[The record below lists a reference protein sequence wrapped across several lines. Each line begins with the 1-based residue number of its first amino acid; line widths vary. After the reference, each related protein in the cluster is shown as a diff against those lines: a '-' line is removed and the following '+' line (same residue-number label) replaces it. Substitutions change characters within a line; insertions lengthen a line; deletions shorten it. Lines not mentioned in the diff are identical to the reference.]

1 MSTMKVKKLNDNAIV
16 PNRVT
21 PGSAG
26 LDLYS
31 TKEVIVRN
39 GQISVVPTGI
49 SVELPPDTV
58 GFVWP
63 RSGLAL
69 KNGLD
74 VLAGVVDCDYRGEI
88 MVVMTKQD
96 KGYYTVN
103 PGQSIAQ
110 LVIQPVTMVYP
121 KEVESI
127 GETFRGESGFG
138 SSDW

>member
-1 MSTMKVKKLNDNAIV
+1 MANMKVKKLNDDAVV
-16 PNRVT
+16 PTRAT

-31 TKEVIVRN
+31 TKEVNIHH

-49 SVELPPDTV
+49 SVELPVDTV
-58 GFVWP
+58 GFIWP

-96 KGYYTVN
+96 KGYYTVQ
-103 PGQSIAQ
+103 PGEAIAQ
-110 LVIQPVTMVYP
+110 LVVQPVTMVYP
-121 KEVESI
+121 KASKSI
-127 GETFRGESGFG
+127 GETFRGEDGFG